1 MKLTEAEKEMEARI
15 AKLST
20 KERDHLKECIH
31 RLVMCYGEGACT
43 GLLLVKGHLIGGVG
57 EVITLNCSDMEAAE
71 ILDGLKDYFEHINM
85 KDAPPKEMFN

>member
-1 MKLTEAEKEMEARI
+1 MKLTEAEKEMEERI

-20 KERDHLKECIH
+20 KELDHLKECIH

-43 GLLLVKGHLIGGVG
+43 GLLLEKGHLIGGVG